1 MVKYVFKIIIIGPGA
16 VGKTSLLIRY
26 VQNRFKESYK
36 ETIGVD
42 FMSKIVEVSEEDAAK
57 LTIWDIGGQEK
68 YKFLHESFYEKANG
82 ALIVF
87 DLSRPETSNEIN
99 KWIEEVKKFA
109 GEKVPFIL
117 IGNKLD
123 LIQDIGISIEKQKME
138 EIVKKHGGTYIETS
152 AKTGDNVA
160 QAFIDLTRVMIKVF
174 SYLG

>member
-1 MVKYVFKIIIIGPGA
+1 
-16 VGKTSLLIRY
+16 
-26 VQNRFKESYK
+26 
-36 ETIGVD
+36 
-42 FMSKIVEVSEEDAAK
+42 MSKIVEVSEEDAAK

-138 EIVKKHGGTYIETS
+138 EIVKKQGGSYIETS